1 MGMKAET
8 LLFDKGGPQNTDET
22 LAAARKRAGELG
34 ITKAVLA
41 TSTGETAL
49 KALDAFEGTGI
60 DLIGVTLHAGYW
72 DIFEPPD
79 AEKVA
84 AARERG
90 ATILTATHALMGSVE
105 SAVKDKFG
113 GIPPAELVAYT
124 YYTFSQGMKVAV
136 EVAMMAADAGLLGGA
151 EEIIAIGGTGR
162 GADTA
167 VVLKPA
173 YTTSFFDLNVREVLA
188 MPR

>member
-1 MGMKAET
+1 MKAEM
-8 LLFDKGGPQNTDET
+8 LLFEKGGPENTDET
-22 LAAARKRAGELG
+22 LAVVRKRAGELG

-49 KALDAFEGTGI
+49 KALDAFEGTDI
-60 DLIGVTLHAGYW
+60 EVIGVTLHAGYW

-84 AARERG
+84 AARDRG
-90 ATILTATHALMGSVE
+90 AKILTATHSLMGSVE

-113 GIPPAELVAYT
+113 GIPPAELIAYT

-136 EVAMMAADAGLLGGA
+136 EVAMMAADAGLLGSA
-151 EEIIAIGGTGR
+151 EEVVAIGGTGN

-173 YTTSFFDLNVREVLA
+173 YTTNFFELKIREVLA